1 MLKKNM
7 LAVLVLCAISALA
20 AFTPSGMWA
29 PSAIVRGG
37 VSAANAATAALAV
50 DAAKPGPFTLVDAAE
65 RDLDGSPALALTF
78 SEPLNSTASYDRY
91 LKVLRLPA
99 DAEFKA
105 GATEEEGETGENRP
119 AKPASA
125 EKISTSDFPG
135 AEPVQ
140 GAWVVGDN
148 PRLLYFPHVSPE
160 SRYVVVIA
168 SQLPDKLGRSL
179 ASGET
184 YLIRTAAVTPA
195 YYFASRGMV
204 LPAGQNGGLPVVT
217 VNVPE
222 VDVQFLRVRDEK
234 LPAFLDRVISSPPA
248 KVVSDIRDD
257 EDNGRYDDDRTDLRG
272 AIDYWTLDRMHELSE
287 SVYSARFTTEQKA
300 NRRSVTFLPVED
312 VKELSRP
319 GVYVAVM
326 SEPGRF
332 RYEYQ
337 VSYFYVSDLG
347 LHARLF
353 PKSADVY
360 LSSLTDGR
368 AVSQVEVRW
377 LDAAGKQLARG
388 QSDKEGRAHFAAR
401 PEGAKV
407 IQAQLGNQVAMIALK
422 EPALDLSEFSIS
434 GEPGK
439 PVRLFAWSG
448 RDLYRPGERFD
459 VSVLARDADGRSLGP
474 LPVQAILKRPDG
486 KKQFTASWHS
496 GHSGQPGH
504 FPGYYR
510 QSIEL
515 PLDAPT
521 GFWSLELRADPA
533 DRVPATVF
541 RFGVE
546 EFLPER
552 MKLELDAAK
561 ENLDPG
567 QKLAVQAGGTYLYG
581 APAAGNRLIGVVQFK
596 RSSNP
601 FEQVLPGFVFGDANE
616 DTLNVRQE
624 LPEVQLNAEGKGV
637 LEVDLSAAA
646 KRNSPVSV
654 HATISLL
661 ESGGR
666 PVVRSLD
673 RVVWPAQVLVGV
685 RPLFTGN
692 YARENAP
699 VQFEVVRAGQDGK
712 LLAASNLPVRLF
724 RENRNYYWR
733 FDDERGWNS
742 GFTETD
748 ELVATA
754 SVSIAAGQRGG
765 LTLPVEYGRYR
776 LEIVDPENSQTL
788 KYRFYAG
795 WSAKGDEEQ
804 GIRPDRVALKL
815 DKPAYREGRDQAQ
828 LSIIPPHGGQA
839 LITVEGDR
847 TLWTKRMLMPAAGA
861 TVNIPVDAS
870 WQRHDLYV
878 TVLVLRP
885 GSEGDRVTPA
895 RALGIVPL
903 PLERESRALQ
913 VALDAPAK
921 MRPEQDM
928 EVRVKVPG
936 AKGQEALLTLSAVDA
951 GILNITSFATPDPFA
966 FFFGQLRY
974 GADLHDIY
982 GRLIEKMAGK
992 KGKLRYGGDAAPK
1005 ATKGL
1010 PKKVRLVDLFSGPV
1024 QLDANGEA
1032 AIKLPVPDFNG
1043 TLRLMAVAATAES
1056 YGSAE
1061 AEVVVA
1067 APLVA
1072 ELSTPRFVSVGDE
1085 AALALDLHNLS
1096 GGPATLKVRL
1106 PATPGVTILNPE
1118 RQLTLADQQKSILKF
1133 NIQADEQFLGL
1144 ADLRV
1149 QVEGGSGAGP
1159 VKLERSFGLQVQPLT
1174 PEQQQRRFYEVR
1186 SGAAFTI
1193 REPALA
1199 GFIPASVQAHL
1210 SLSDT
1215 PPLDVRSAVQGLLTY
1230 PYGCA
1235 EQTTSTAY
1243 PHLFIDEDKA
1253 RSLGLKPFTLAER
1266 NEMVAKAISRLS
1278 AQQAADGGFS
1288 LWGGGADSSEY
1299 WLSAYVANFLQDAR
1313 EQGFE
1318 VPAVMQKKAMDFLL
1332 KELQEGIGGVSG
1344 EAVRVDPDDHWR
1356 DWLYAGA
1363 GRFNVLAYGG
1373 YVLAREARAPLST
1386 LRQLYELRGS
1396 ASSGLSLVQLGLA
1409 LHLMGDAGKGAAA
1422 IQEGLQRPRLKGY
1435 WWGDYGSDL
1444 RDSALSYALL
1454 KRHGIELAG
1463 IESLLA
1469 VTAGELKE
1477 NAWLSTQEK
1486 MAVFLAGGNV
1496 FTGKNTDKKPWRAL
1510 VQKAGSGQ
1518 ELEAQGSVILPLSAE
1533 ELAAGLRLHNRADRP
1548 LYAELVLSGRPAV
1561 MPTGQGSSI
1570 ALSRRLYSADGK
1582 PVNGGQLQSGSSF
1595 IVHVRVDSKT
1605 PIANA
1610 LVVDHIPAGLEIENL
1625 NLVQGEG
1632 MGQLVIDGM
1641 NVAEIM
1647 DDSKILHQEF
1657 REDRYVAA
1665 LNLRDTQHLFYR
1677 VRVVTPGRYTWP
1689 SLYAEDMY
1697 RPAIN
1702 GIFTGG
1708 GSISVTEGGMQ

>member
-7 LAVLVLCAISALA
+7 LAVLVLCAVSALV
-20 AFTPSGMWA
+20 AFSMSGMDA
-29 PSAIVRGG
+29 KPV
-37 VSAANAATAALAV
+37 VAAKAGTIAATAEKA
-50 DAAKPGPFTLVDAAE
+50 GPFSLVDAAE

-78 SEPLNSTASYDRY
+78 SEPLNSTVSYDRY
-91 LKVLRLPA
+91 IQVLRLPS
-99 DAEFKA
+99 DATVKSGEA
-105 GATEEEGETGENRP
+105 EQSEGEADDESA
-119 AKPASA
+119 AKPATV
-125 EKISTSDFPG
+125 EKISTRDFPG

-148 PRLLYFPHVSPE
+148 PRLLYFPHISPE

-168 SQLPDKLGRSL
+168 AQLVDKLGRAL
-179 ASGET
+179 PGGEA
-184 YLIRTAAVTPA
+184 YLIRTAAVSPA

-204 LPAGQNGGLPVVT
+204 LPASQNGGLPVVT

-222 VDVQFLRVRDEK
+222 VDVQFLKVREEK
-234 LPAFLDRVISSPPA
+234 LPAFLDQVISSPPG
-248 KVVSDIRDD
+248 KVVSDIR
-257 EDNGRYDDDRTDLRG
+257 EDNGEDRYDDDRTDLRG

-287 SVYSARFTTEQKA
+287 SVYSGRFVTEQKA
-300 NRRSVTFLPVED
+300 NRRSVTFLPVEEI
-312 VKELSRP
+312 KELNQP

-337 VSYFYVSDLG
+337 VTYFYVSDLG
-347 LHARLF
+347 LHVRLF

-360 LSSLTDGR
+360 LSSLLNGR
-368 AVSQVEVRW
+368 GVAQVEVRW

-388 QSDKEGRAHFAAR
+388 LTDKEGRAHFSVR
-401 PEGAKV
+401 PQAAKV
-407 IQAQLGNQVAMIALK
+407 IRAQLGNQVAMIALK

-448 RDLYRPGERFD
+448 RDLYRPGERFNI
-459 VSVLARDADGRSLGP
+459 SVLARDADGRSLGP

-496 GHSGQPGH
+496 GQSGQPGQ
-504 FPGYYR
+504 FAGYY
-510 QSIEL
+510 QKTIEL

-533 DRVPATVF
+533 DRVAATVY

-552 MKLELDAAK
+552 MKLELNAAN
-561 ENLDPG
+561 ENLDPEK
-567 QKLAVQAGGTYLYG
+567 KLPVQASGTYLYG
-581 APAAGNRLIGVVQFK
+581 APAANNRLIGVAQFK
-596 RSSNP
+596 RNSNP
-601 FEQVLPGFVFGDANE
+601 LETVLPGFVFGDANE
-616 DTLNVRQE
+616 ETLNVRQE
-624 LPEVQLNAEGKGV
+624 LAEVQLDAEGKGEV
-637 LEVDLSAAA
+637 EVDLSAAA
-646 KRNSPVSV
+646 KRNSPVNV

-666 PVVRSLD
+666 PVVRSLE
-673 RVVWPAQVLVGV
+673 RVLWPAQVLVGV
-685 RPLFTGN
+685 RPLFVGD

-712 LLAASNLPVRLF
+712 LLAASSLPVRLF

-733 FDDERGWNS
+733 FDDERGWNT

-748 ELVATA
+748 ELVATTA
-754 SVSIAAGQRGG
+754 VTIAAGQRGG

-776 LEIVDPENSQTL
+776 LEISDPEHGQTM

-795 WSAKGDEEQ
+795 WSAKGDESQ

-815 DKPAYREGRDQAQ
+815 DKPAYQEGRDQA
-828 LSIIPPHGGQA
+828 LLTITPPHGGQA

-847 TLWTKRMLMPAAGA
+847 TLWTKRMLMPAGGT
-861 TVNIPVDAS
+861 TVSIPVDAS
-870 WQRHDLYV
+870 WQRHDLYIS
-878 TVLVLRP
+878 VLVLRP

-903 PLERESRALQ
+903 PLERGSRALQ
-913 VALDAPAK
+913 VALEAPAK
-921 MRPEQDM
+921 MRPEQDLQ
-928 EVRVKVPG
+928 VRVRVPE
-936 AKGQEALLTLSAVDA
+936 AKGQETLLTLSAVDA
-951 GILNITSFATPDPFA
+951 GILNITNFATPNPFA

-1005 ATKGL
+1005 TTKGL

-1032 AIKLPVPDFNG
+1032 IITLPVPDFNG
-1043 TLRLMAVAATAES
+1043 TLRLMAVAATADS

-1061 AEVVVA
+1061 SEVVVA

-1072 ELSTPRFVSVGDE
+1072 ELSTPRFISVGDE

-1096 GGPATLKVRL
+1096 GGRAVLTVRL
-1106 PATPGVTILNPE
+1106 PATPGLLIHNPE
-1118 RQLTLADQQKSILKF
+1118 RRLTLADQQKSILRF
-1133 NIQADEQFLGL
+1133 NIQADKQFLGL

-1149 QVEGGSGAGP
+1149 QVEGTSGAGP
-1159 VKLERSFGLQVQPLT
+1159 LKLERSFALQVQPLT

-1193 REPALA
+1193 REASLA

-1215 PPLDVRSAVQGLLTY
+1215 PPLDVRSAVQGLLSY
-1230 PYGCA
+1230 PYGCV
-1235 EQTTSTAY
+1235 EQTTSSAY
-1243 PHLFIDEDKA
+1243 PHLFIDEDRA
-1253 RSLGLKPFTLAER
+1253 RLLGLKPFTLAER
-1266 NEMVAKAISRLS
+1266 NEMIAKAISRLS
-1278 AQQAADGGFS
+1278 AQQAASGGFS
-1288 LWGGGADSSEY
+1288 LWGGANNSEY

-1313 EQGFE
+1313 DQGFE
-1318 VPAVMQKKAMDFLL
+1318 VPAAMQKKTMDFLL
-1332 KELQEGIGGVSG
+1332 KELQEGISGISG
-1344 EAVRVDPDDHWR
+1344 EAVQVDPENHWR
-1356 DWLYAGA
+1356 DWLYAGS

-1396 ASSGLSLVQLGLA
+1396 AASGLSLVQLGLA
-1409 LHLMGDAGKGAAA
+1409 LHLMGDADKGTVA
-1422 IQEGLQRPRLKGY
+1422 ISEGLQKPRLQGY

-1444 RDSALSYALL
+1444 RDIALGYALL
-1454 KRHGIELAG
+1454 KRHGVELPG
-1463 IESLLA
+1463 VDSLLVLA
-1469 VTAGELKE
+1469 AGELKK
-1477 NAWLSTQEK
+1477 NSWLSTQEK

-1496 FTGKNTDKKPWRAL
+1496 FTESGAAAQEPWRAT
-1510 VQKAGSGQ
+1510 VQKPAGAQ
-1518 ELEAQGSVILPLSAE
+1518 ELEARESMILPLTAQD
-1533 ELAAGLRLHNRADRP
+1533 LAAGLRLHNKADRP
-1548 LYAELVLSGRPAV
+1548 LYAELVLSGRPIA
-1561 MPTGQGSSI
+1561 MPVTQNRIIS
-1570 ALSRRLYSADGK
+1570 LSRQLYSPDGK
-1582 PVNGGQLQSGSSF
+1582 PYNGGHLQSGSSF
-1595 IVHVRVDSKT
+1595 IVHVRVESPT

-1632 MGQLVIDGM
+1632 MEQLVIGGM
-1641 NVAEIM
+1641 NVADIM
-1647 DDSKILHQEF
+1647 TDSKILHQEF

-1665 LNLRDTQHLFYR
+1665 LNLRNSQDLFYR

-1689 SLYAEDMY
+1689 SIYAEDMY

-1708 GSISVTEGGMQ
+1708 GSITITEGGMQ